1 MQKQQCCNIGLLF
14 QDLSPISAIYVRLS
28 SVLCSLFNH
37 HHHWQLSDQ
46 TLFIII
52 THRILGGPPGLN
64 FELTVLRLDFVLR
77 PLVQSL
83 DGVVLWMMKKEDKI
97 KTRSNMLNDNKTELA

>member
-64 FELTVLRLDFVLR
+64 FELTALRLDFVLR
-77 PLVQSL
+77 PL
-83 DGVVLWMMKKEDKI
+83 DGVVSWMMKKEDKI